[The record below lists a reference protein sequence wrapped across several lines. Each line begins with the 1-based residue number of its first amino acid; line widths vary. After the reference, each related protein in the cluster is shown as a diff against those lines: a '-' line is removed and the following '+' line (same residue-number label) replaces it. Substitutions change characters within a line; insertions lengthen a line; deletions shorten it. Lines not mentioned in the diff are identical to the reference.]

1 MKIYTKKGDKG
12 QTSLCSGEKVSK
24 NCDRLQAYGSIDEAS
39 SSIGFALLMVK
50 KHKTKKVL
58 QDLQKDLFVL
68 GSYVA
73 SPTLKS
79 QKGLPKFPES
89 KIEKL
94 EKVIDKIQEK
104 LPPLKNFILPGGTQG
119 ACALHMAR
127 TVVRRAERDCAALA
141 EKEKMFEHTLPYLNR
156 LSDLLFVMARQANK
170 GRDTLA

>member
-24 NCDRLQAYGSIDEAS
+24 NCDRLHAYGSIDEAS
-39 SSIGFALLMVK
+39 SFIGFALLMQK
-50 KHKTKKVL
+50 KHKIKKVL

-94 EKVIDKIQEK
+94 EKLIDKIEEK
-104 LPPLKNFILPGGTQG
+104 LPPLKNFILPGGSHG

-127 TVVRRAERDCAALA
+127 TVVRRAERDCAKLA

>member
-12 QTSLCSGEKVSK
+12 QTSLYSGEKVSK
-24 NCDRLQAYGSIDEAS
+24 NCPRLHAYGAIDEAS
-39 SSIGFALLMVK
+39 SFIGFAVLMQK
-50 KHKTKKVL
+50 KRKMKKLL
-58 QDLQKDLFVL
+58 QDLQKDMFVL

-94 EKVIDKIQEK
+94 EKIIDKIQEK
-104 LPPLKNFILPGGTQG
+104 LPPLKNFILPGGSQG

-127 TVVRRAERDCAALA
+127 TVVRRAERACAELA

-170 GRDTLA
+170 GKDTLA

>member
-24 NCDRLQAYGSIDEAS
+24 NCDRLHAYGTIDEAS
-39 SSIGFALLMVK
+39 SCIGFALLMQK

-79 QKGLPKFPES
+79 QKGLPKFSES

-94 EKVIDKIQEK
+94 EKLIDKIEEK
-104 LPPLKNFILPGGTQG
+104 LPPLKNFILPGGSQG

-127 TVVRRAERDCAALA
+127 TVVRRAERDCAKLA
-141 EKEKMFEHTLPYLNR
+141 EKEKMLELTLPYLNR